1 MSERFQSPYPML
13 YVQYHL
19 QGGARRFATIA
30 VGYVLVCVLALLG
43 YRRAAALDSWRIVA
57 LHALRTLS
65 YAQGVI
71 CVLVGSNMVYRALF
85 RDHQSRM
92 SESHRLSP
100 MSDIAMVLGY
110 MFGGPLQA
118 LLLFGINLFVG
129 TILASIAMSPVKTFL
144 GGNALLLSCA
154 MTVWS
159 LAIFWGVGNNKPVSP
174 VGPLVG
180 LLFAGRMLLFFLP
193 GAALLFG
200 IYAGWLA
207 LWIMSGG
214 SSPGTEAVYL
224 IAVSNLI
231 FTWFWLRA
239 ACARYRRPELPAL
252 NGLRGSV
259 LLLMWL
265 VASTIGTVVYQR
277 VSQIKQFEFI
287 REIATAQT
295 HWLLSLGG
303 GLLLALLPISSAAKL
318 RHIAAQG
325 TKLRGWADRLPDVA
339 LGVGLPLLICGV
351 TALLGQPIWKPLVED
366 FVLWRGEGA
375 TFSGEAWTIW
385 LKTGLACVMACLT
398 FLSLA
403 RLCAA
408 REKTARGLA
417 TFVICLMWLGL
428 PALDL
433 AYAGYQAATTRTPMV
448 LSGLFGCSPFGTL
461 VLAWTAQPTPAVAG
475 LIFQAAACAAA
486 IALASLLARSPRPTT

>member
-1 MSERFQSPYPML
+1 ML

-43 YRRAAALDSWRIVA
+43 YRRAAALDSWRTVA
-57 LHALRTLS
+57 LHALRTLA

-100 MSDIAMVLGY
+100 MSDISVVLGY

-118 LLLFGINLFVG
+118 LLLFGINLAVG
-129 TILASIAMSPVKTFL
+129 TLLASIAMSPVKTFL

-159 LAIFWGVGNNKPVSP
+159 LAIFWGVGHNKPVSP
-174 VGPLVG
+174 VGPLIG
-180 LLFAGRMLLFFLP
+180 LLFAGNMLLLFLP

-200 IYAGWLA
+200 IYAASLA
-207 LWIMSGG
+207 LWIMMGG
-214 SSPGTEAVYL
+214 ASPGTEAVYL

-252 NGLRGSV
+252 NGLRGSL

-265 VASTIGTVVYQR
+265 VASSMGTVVYQR
-277 VSQIKQFEFI
+277 VSQIKQFEFMG
-287 REIATAQT
+287 EMGTAQT

-318 RHIAAQG
+318 RHIASMG
-325 TKLRGWADRLPDVA
+325 TKLRGWPDRIPDIA

-351 TALLGQPIWKPLVED
+351 TAVLGQPIWKPLVED
-366 FVLWRGEGA
+366 SVLSRGGTA
-375 TFSGEAWTIW
+375 TFASEAWTIW
-385 LKTGLACVMACLT
+385 LKTGLACVMACVT
-398 FLSLA
+398 FLALA

-408 REKTARGLA
+408 REKTARGLSI
-417 TFVICLMWLGL
+417 FVLCVMWLGL

-433 AYAGYQAATTRTPMV
+433 AYAGYHAASTGEPMV
-448 LSGLFGCSPFGTL
+448 LSGLFGCSPLGTL
-461 VLAWTAQPTPAVAG
+461 VLTWTAERTPTGAG
-475 LIFQAAACAAA
+475 LIFQAAACIAA
-486 IALASLLARSPRPTT
+486 IALASLLGRSRRAATS

>member
-1 MSERFQSPYPML
+1 MRERFQSPYPMVF
-13 YVQYHL
+13 VQYHL

-57 LHALRTLS
+57 LHALRTLA

-100 MSDIAMVLGY
+100 MSDISMVLGY

-118 LLLFGINLFVG
+118 LLLYGINLLVG
-129 TILASIAMSPVKTFL
+129 TLLASIAQSPVKIFL

-159 LAIFWGVGNNKPVSP
+159 LAVFWGVGNNKPVSP
-174 VGPLVG
+174 VGPLIG
-180 LLFAGRMLLFFLP
+180 LLFAGNVLLLFLP

-200 IYAGWLA
+200 IYAGSLA

-224 IAVSNLI
+224 IAVSNLL

-265 VASTIGTVVYQR
+265 IASTIGTVVYQR
-277 VSQIKQFEFI
+277 VSQIKQFEFMG
-287 REIATAQT
+287 EIATAQT
-295 HWLLSLGG
+295 HWLVSLCV
-303 GLLLALLPISSAAKL
+303 GLLLALLPISSAATL
-318 RHIAAQG
+318 RHISSMG
-325 TKLRGWADRLPDVA
+325 TKLRGWPDRLPDIA
-339 LGVGLPLLICGV
+339 LGIALPLLICGI
-351 TALLGQPIWKPLVED
+351 TAVLGRPIWKPLVQD
-366 FVLWRGEGA
+366 SMLTHGAGTTFV
-375 TFSGEAWTIW
+375 TEAWSIW
-385 LKTGLACVMACLT
+385 LKTGLACTMACLT
-398 FLSLA
+398 FLAMA
-403 RLCAA
+403 RVCAA
-408 REKTARGLA
+408 REKTARGLSI
-417 TFVICLMWLGL
+417 FILCVMWLGL

-433 AYAGYQAATTRTPMV
+433 AYAGYQAATTREPLV
-448 LSGLFGCSPFGTL
+448 FSGLFGCSPLGTL
-461 VLAWTAQPTPAVAG
+461 VLTWTAQKTPTLAG
-475 LIFQAAACAAA
+475 LVFQTAACAVAVA
-486 IALASLLARSPRPTT
+486 VASLMGRSRRAAA